1 MFNLKLKHD
10 KFFVK
15 NLFVKNVKDKL
26 LSAGSYMRSYITGAI
41 NFLSKK
47 RNFRLSV
54 LSVLTFSLLLIIG
67 FLSYSAYLIFNF
79 ADEQKNSM
87 YALKQ
92 SSAIYYN
99 SGGKFIG
106 GFHPYISGGF
116 QHNVFF
122 TFFIIAAGLSFVI
135 VSLMFLYFYKLI
147 IRHDDLE
154 LSLSSIE
161 KNALE
166 VPALIF
172 HEIKNSVNALS
183 INSKLLNYK
192 LNNLEFNADKDIENN
207 NSAAGNFKRS
217 FKEKEFKEKE
227 SSETKSAFIKI
238 GSMIESETDK
248 INLTMDN
255 IIKFTKSFKPDF
267 DHDVSLDSLIIE
279 CVNDID
285 LNYLNSAI
293 KINLNID
300 KHIAVKMDRH
310 LMKQVFLNL
319 ISNAIHSYNGE
330 QGSVNIYTSYYFSK
344 AIITIEDNGAGI
356 SKNNLKK
363 VFEPFFTT
371 RENGIGLGLAFV
383 KKVLDSH
390 GFDINIDT
398 EQGKG
403 TKVSIVLGCVIN

>member
-1 MFNLKLKHD
+1 MFNLKLKQN
-10 KFFVK
+10 KFFIK
-15 NLFVKNVKDKL
+15 EKL
-26 LSAGSYMRSYITGAI
+26 LLAGSYVYSYIAGAI
-41 NFLSKK
+41 NFFSKK
-47 RNFRLSV
+47 RNFKLSV
-54 LSVLTFSLLLIIG
+54 LSALTFSLLLIIG

-79 ADEQKNSM
+79 AGNQKNSV
-87 YALKQ
+87 YSLKQ
-92 SSAIYYN
+92 SSVIYYN

-122 TFFIIAAGLSFVI
+122 TFIMIAAGLSFI
-135 VSLMFLYFYKLI
+135 IISLMFLYFYKLI

-192 LNNLEFNADKDIENN
+192 LNSLELNTGKHIENN
-207 NSAAGNFKRS
+207 NSAADNFKNS
-217 FKEKEFKEKE
+217 FKE

-255 IIKFTKSFKPDF
+255 IIKFSKSFKPDF
-267 DHDVSLDSLIIE
+267 DHDVSLDSLILE
-279 CVNDID
+279 CISDID
-285 LNYLNSAI
+285 LNYLNDI
-293 KINLNID
+293 VKINLNID
-300 KHIAVKMDRH
+300 KHITVKMDRY

-319 ISNAIHSYNGE
+319 ILNAIHSYNGKR
-330 QGSVNIYTSYYFSK
+330 GSVNIYTSYYFSK
-344 AIITIEDNGAGI
+344 AIITIEDNGVGI

-371 RENGIGLGLAFV
+371 KGDGIGLGLAFV

-390 GFDINIDT
+390 GFTVNIDS

>member
-1 MFNLKLKHD
+1 MFNIKLRQN
-10 KFFVK
+10 KFFIK
-15 NLFVKNVKDKL
+15 EKL
-26 LSAGSYMRSYITGAI
+26 RATGSYILSHITGVV
-41 NFLSKK
+41 NFFSKK
-47 RNFRLSV
+47 RNFKLSV
-54 LSVLTFSLLLIIG
+54 LSILTFSLLLIIG
-67 FLSYSAYLIFNF
+67 FLSYSVYLIFNF
-79 ADEQKNSM
+79 TDSQKNLM
-87 YALKQ
+87 YSLKP
-92 SSAIYYN
+92 SSVIYYN
-99 SGGKFIG
+99 SSGKFID

-122 TFFIIAAGLSFVI
+122 TFFIIAAGLSFI
-135 VSLMFLYFYKLI
+135 IISLMFLYFYKLI

-154 LSLSSIE
+154 LSLNSIE

-192 LNNLEFNADKDIENN
+192 LNNLEFNHDKHIKNN
-207 NSAAGNFKRS
+207 NNNNAVVRFGDS
-217 FKEKEFKEKE
+217 FKDN
-227 SSETKSAFIKI
+227 SETTKSTFIKI

-248 INLTMDN
+248 INLMMDN
-255 IIKFTKSFKPDF
+255 IIKFSKSFKPDF
-267 DHDVSLDSLIIE
+267 DYVCLDSLILE
-279 CVNDID
+279 CINDID
-285 LNYLNSAI
+285 LTYINNVIKLNS
-293 KINLNID
+293 NID
-300 KHIAVKMDRH
+300 KNITVKMDKH
-310 LMKQVFLNL
+310 LMKQVFFNL
-319 ISNAIHSYNGE
+319 ISNAIHSYNGM

-344 AIITIEDNGAGI
+344 AVITIEDNGAGI

-390 GFDINIDT
+390 GFAINIDT

-403 TKVSIVLGCVIN
+403 TKVSIILGCVIN